1 MILPGAGI
9 RTREEEEIMRDIDGL
24 LDKLSV
30 KRVDHLPIVASFCR
44 RIGLTDTVNR
54 GVPTEMDV
62 DVGTVVQAMVLD
74 TLSGRSPLYRLEEFI
89 ESVDTELLLGKELPA
104 RSFNDT
110 TLGRALDAIYEVGTE
125 PLFSR
130 IAFTAA
136 SRFAVD
142 MRYVHFDTTS
152 VNVWG
157 AYDVY
162 GRESEDDERLRI
174 VNGHSKDKRPDLK
187 QFLISMLCVQ
197 RTVPLLGGCE
207 NGNASDKRLNN
218 TVLNRLSSYM
228 ATHGLKPGAFIY
240 VADSAMVTPDSLA
253 QVGDNLF
260 ITRLPFTYNEA
271 DRVVTEA
278 VRENK
283 WTHVGSLVKTPPSRN
298 RTPAV
303 YRVCEKDVTIG
314 EEPYRAI
321 VVHSSAHDKRRLKR
335 IQRQLESSR
344 QEAEERLKE
353 VTDVTYFC
361 RADAEAATERLS
373 AQPSLFHSIE
383 AEAVEQINYARGRPP
398 KNGPRTIASITY
410 RVKGTVVERTA
421 EADQKRQEAG
431 CFVLLSNVPSEGDL
445 AHTGAEILAAY
456 KDQHGIERNFG
467 FLKDPLIV
475 NDLFLKKPERVE
487 VLGFILLVSLLV
499 WSLIEHTLRDYV
511 RTTDSELP
519 GWDAKPTTRP
529 TSFMMSTKFSG
540 IQVINIEG
548 YRRLAAP
555 PDQTQI
561 HYLAALGLA
570 PKDLYLPPPPP
581 SHGKKIDPQLP
592 E

>member
-1 MILPGAGI
+1 
-9 RTREEEEIMRDIDGL
+9 MRDIDGL

-89 ESVDTELLLGKELPA
+89 DSVDTELLLGKQLPA

-110 TLGRALDAIYEVGTE
+110 TLGRALDAIYEAGTE

-130 IAFTAA
+130 IAFKAA
-136 SRFAVD
+136 TRFSVD

-162 GRESEDDERLRI
+162 GQESEHDDRLRI

-197 RTVPLLGGCE
+197 RTVPVLGGCE

-240 VADSAMVTPDSLA
+240 VADSAMITPDNLA
-253 QVGDNLF
+253 QVGDTLF
-260 ITRLPFTYNEA
+260 ISRLPFTYSEA

-278 VRENK
+278 VRENR
-283 WTHVGSLVKTPPSRN
+283 WTHVGSLAKTPTGRN
-298 RTPAV
+298 NTPAV
-303 YRVCEKDVTIG
+303 YRVCEKNVTIG
-314 EEPYRAI
+314 DETYRAV
-321 VVHSSAHDKRRLKR
+321 VVHSSAHDRRRLKR
-335 IQRQLESSR
+335 IERQLKSSR
-344 QEAEERLKE
+344 EETEERLKE

-361 RADAEAATERLS
+361 RADAEAATERLR
-373 AQPSLFHSIE
+373 AKPGLFHSIE
-383 AEAVEQINYARGRPP
+383 AEVVEQVNYARGRPP
-398 KNGPRTIASITY
+398 KNGQRTITSITF
-410 RVKGTVVERTA
+410 RVKGTVVERTVEA
-421 EADQKRQEAG
+421 EQKRQEAG
-431 CFVLLSNVPSEGDL
+431 CFVLLTNVPSEGEM
-445 AHTGAEILAAY
+445 AHAGAGILAAY

-487 VLGFILLVSLLV
+487 VLGFILLVSLLI
-499 WSLIEHTLRDYV
+499 WSLIEHTLRNYI
-511 RTTDSELP
+511 RKTDSKLP
-519 GWDAKPTTRP
+519 GWDAKPTSRP

-540 IQVINIEG
+540 IQVMNIEG
-548 YRRLAAP
+548 HRRLASP
-555 PDQTQI
+555 LNPIQI
-561 HYLAALGLA
+561 QYIAALGLS
-570 PKDLYLPPPPP
+570 PKDLFVPHQPRAPVVKLSPDT
-581 SHGKKIDPQLP
+581 SK
-592 E
+592 